1 MKDISG
7 KLAVICGAGSGM
19 GRCISLDM
27 AREGTNLILMDI
39 SGDAV
44 GNVAKEVEALGV
56 EVNTFTVDATDYSQV
71 KRVADAIHARWGA
84 VDILV
89 NCVGMAHW
97 ATLLDTTMGDWK
109 KLFDVNLWTMI
120 HTVKAFAP
128 KMVERKSGQIVNF
141 SSGQAFFAVPSWG
154 AYACTKFAV
163 DGYSEALRYELGAHG
178 VIVSCVYPGIVR
190 TPFYDN
196 ITGGWIA
203 KGMMWMLLATAAKPE
218 TMSRMVVKGIKRRR
232 RKVIPLIML
241 PVFVFKNL
249 VPWVFDGVGV
259 AIAWVLRKEK
269 GPGPLVPDED

>member
-7 KLAVICGAGSGM
+7 KMAVVCGAGSGM
-19 GRCISLDM
+19 GRCISLDL

-39 SGDAV
+39 SGDAL

-56 EVNTFTVDATDYSQV
+56 EAHTFCLDATNWVQV
-71 KRVADAIHARWGA
+71 KETADTIHARWGA

-97 ATLLDTTMGDWK
+97 ATILDTTMGDWK

-163 DGYSEALRYELGAHG
+163 DGYSEALRYELGAYG

-196 ITGGWIA
+196 ITGGWMA
-203 KGMMWMLLATAAKPE
+203 KGMMWFLLATAAKPE

-232 RKVIPLIML
+232 RRVIPLIML
-241 PVFVFKNL
+241 PVFVFRSL
-249 VPWVFDGVGV
+249 IPWIFDGVGV

>member
-1 MKDISG
+1 VKDISG
-7 KLAVICGAGSGM
+7 KMAVVCGAGSGM
-19 GRCISLDM
+19 GRCISLDL

-39 SGDAV
+39 SGDAL

-56 EVNTFTVDATDYSQV
+56 EAHTFCLDATNWVQV
-71 KRVADAIHARWGA
+71 KETADTIHARWGA

-97 ATLLDTTMGDWK
+97 ATILDTTMGDWK

-163 DGYSEALRYELGAHG
+163 DGYSEALRYELGAYG

-196 ITGGWIA
+196 ITGGWMA
-203 KGMMWMLLATAAKPE
+203 KGMMWFLLATAAKPE

-232 RKVIPLIML
+232 RRVIPLIML
-241 PVFVFKNL
+241 PVFVFRSL
-249 VPWVFDGVGV
+249 IPWIFDGVGV